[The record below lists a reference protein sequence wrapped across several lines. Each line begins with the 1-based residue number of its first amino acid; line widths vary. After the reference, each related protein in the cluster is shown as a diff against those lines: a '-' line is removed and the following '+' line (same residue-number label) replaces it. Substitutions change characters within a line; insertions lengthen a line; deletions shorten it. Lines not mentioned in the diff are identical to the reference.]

1 MVSSPETDLR
11 HPAVA
16 SRDRPRGR
24 DHDLPFANCRSE
36 TFGQFDRRRLDNY
49 ESAFPRCRVRVNV
62 RLKLKENQQ
71 LTFLFFECSIFTD
84 NFLCRLYT
92 KSLFSK
98 VLYN

>member
-11 HPAVA
+11 HPAVV

-62 RLKLKENQQ
+62 RLKLKENQE
-71 LTFLFFECSIFTD
+71 LTFEFHI
-84 NFLCRLYT
+84 
-92 KSLFSK
+92 
-98 VLYN
+98 